1 MTVPATIP
9 VTHILLYNV
18 RKRMQLAFP
27 CNMVPSE
34 AQRKENT
41 PHCTGLW
48 TLPYKRVYGTPYY
61 ASISYSLGNFRTDD

>member
-1 MTVPATIP
+1 
-9 VTHILLYNV
+9 
-18 RKRMQLAFP
+18 MQLAFP

-41 PHCTGLW
+41 PLCTRLW
-48 TLPYKRVYGTPYY
+48 TFPYKRVYGIPYY